1 MNEIELFRYLD
12 RIAEAV
18 AILVKRVQVLEEQ
31 NASNSKTATG
41 NKPCKIIPM
50 RVEKKDLI
58 RGRTMDTPVIIKI
71 DNMHL
76 NEFTFL

>member
-1 MNEIELFRYLD
+1 MNEIELFRYMD

-18 AILVKRVQVLEEQ
+18 AILVKRVRVLEEQ

-50 RVEKKDLI
+50 RVEKK
-58 RGRTMDTPVIIKI
+58 T
-71 DNMHL
+71 
-76 NEFTFL
+76 